1 MFFQQALMAA
11 CIGLQEPDD
20 PVSFSDVSEANP
32 DAGALVV
39 SLAARVVAGGFS
51 RCRWTAPY
59 TWDRLE
65 LERSELHRFLDNHPL
80 LTRPVGAAGNGAGYL

>member
-20 PVSFSDVSEANP
+20 PVFFSDVSKANP

-65 LERSELHRFLDNHPL
+65 FERSELHRFLDNHPL
-80 LTRPVGAAGNGAGYL
+80 LTPPVGAAGNGAGYL